1 MITSKNNKIKE
12 LKLTIQDYK
21 FKINSLEEILI
32 TESQLKQKLQL
43 EIYNGTNVKK
53 LKKLNNFFNY

>member
-1 MITSKNNKIKE
+1 MITSKNKKIKE
-12 LKLTIQDYK
+12 LKLSIQDYK

-43 EIYNGTNVKK
+43 EIHNTKK
-53 LKKLNNFFNY
+53 NLKFKKI